1 MNDRSVIATKNRYG
15 FLKKILMIV
24 LTTLEFFLVWGHFA
38 DYDWN
43 ESFVFL
49 LVGYFLF
56 AGTTFAKAYGKKLYL
71 KYETGL
77 SLVVKCILINVVAFF
92 FVHAVLPNVP
102 LPMTILG
109 SIVLIAAN
117 ILTGMVVNKIGNILL
132 NKSQEKEQPILYIYG
147 NEEAIRS
154 CQKDNVKD
162 TFLSATTDFEYIKA
176 RILDFD
182 YIYLH
187 DVKSKRRNA
196 LIKYCYEKQKMVY
209 FTTKLSDVFLRASSI
224 AQDMDSPVYYCARFG
239 LSRMAMTRKRIFD
252 VVCASI
258 ALVVLSPLFA
268 VVAIKIKKEDG
279 GPVIYRQIRCTEN
292 NREFQ
297 IYKFRSMRVVSEEHG
312 AQLCVPDDERLT
324 KIGRFIR
331 DYKIDELP
339 QLINII
345 KGDMSIVGPRPE
357 RPELIV
363 SIMEE
368 VPEFALRTSIKAG
381 LTGYA
386 QVRGYYDTEFLDK
399 LKWDL
404 LYIEN
409 YSFLLDLKIIVMT
422 VFVLFQRN
430 MKEEL

>member
-1 MNDRSVIATKNRYG
+1 M
-15 FLKKILMIV
+15 ILLMCV
-24 LTTLEFFLVWGHFA
+24 EFFLLWGGTIGFRR
-38 DYDWN
+38 
-43 ESFVFL
+43 EEGFFFL
-49 LVGYFLF
+49 LVGYFFLT
-56 AGTTFAKAYGKKLYL
+56 GTTFANAYGKKLYL
-71 KYETGL
+71 RYETGL
-77 SLVVKCILINVVAFF
+77 SIMVKSIMVNVIAYFFLASSPLFPDKVWLIWGT
-92 FVHAVLPNVP
+92 L
-102 LPMTILG
+102 LL
-109 SIVLIAAN
+109 IVLNFITG
-117 ILTGMVVNKIGNILL
+117 ILVNRIGNILVRQ
-132 NKSQEKEQPILYIYG
+132 SKEAIQPILYIYG
-147 NEEAIRS
+147 NEAAI
-154 CQKDNVKD
+154 QKKMEGNTID
-162 TFLSATTDFEYIKA
+162 TFMAATEDFEEIKA

-182 YIYLH
+182 YIYLF

-196 LIKYCYEKQKMVY
+196 LIKYCYKEQKMVY

-224 AQDMDSPVYYCARFG
+224 ASDEDTPVYYCARFG
-239 LSRMAMTRKRIFD
+239 LSRMAAKRKRIFD
-252 VVCASI
+252 VVCSVL
-258 ALVVLSPLFA
+258 ALIVLSPLFA
-268 VVAIKIKKEDG
+268 VVAIKIKREDG
-279 GPVIYRQIRCTEN
+279 GSVFYTQVRCTEG

-297 IYKFRSMRVVSEEHG
+297 IYKFRSMRELSEEHG

-331 DYKIDELP
+331 NYKIDELP

-357 RPELIV
+357 RPELIAAT
-363 SIMEE
+363 MKE

-430 MKEEL
+430 MKEEALREAEIKHTHVKEESMCE